1 MIISTESHRAKS
13 DNKMDI
19 FVSKDGIYYVI
30 SDDDRNVTVREDLKL
45 PIHAKTDL
53 SIMEKF
59 FLDSGMEVDGENIS
73 IHVENSVYQLIPSE
87 LYREND
93 MPLLFNLVFG
103 KSEDVFQTTVIP
115 RWNLHLVYRVSETLT
130 SFFTNLFPDAEVQ
143 HFIFSLLK
151 TFIHR
156 NEEAVYV
163 NLRQDIVDVA
173 LVRDNKLQLF
183 NSFEAKTTDDV
194 CYHTL
199 NVYEQFHLSVEN
211 FKLKIKKN
219 KPENIKAIELLKQ
232 YVIHTEVVS

>member
-1 MIISTESHRAKS
+1 MTISIDSHRSKTE
-13 DNKMDI
+13 NKMDV

-30 SDDDRNVTVREDLKL
+30 SDDNKDVTVREELKL
-45 PIHAKTDL
+45 PIHSKTDL
-53 SIMEKF
+53 RLIEEF
-59 FLDSGMEVDGENIS
+59 FETSGVEVESENVS

-103 KSEDVFQTTVIP
+103 KSEDIFQTTVIP
-115 RWNLHLVYRVSETLT
+115 RWSLHLVYRVSETLT
-130 SFFTNLFPDAEVQ
+130 SFFNNLFPEAEVQ

-163 NLRQDIVDVA
+163 NFRNEIVDIA
-173 LVRDNKLQLF
+173 LVKDNKLQLF
-183 NSFEAKTTDDV
+183 NSFESKTPDDA

-199 NVYEQFHLSVEN
+199 NVYEQFQLSVES

-219 KPENIKAIELLKQ
+219 QSINNKEIDLLKQ
-232 YVIHTEVVS
+232 YVSFVEVV

>member
-1 MIISTESHRAKS
+1 MTISTDSHRSKTE
-13 DNKMDI
+13 NKMDV

-30 SDDDRNVTVREDLKL
+30 SDDNKDVTVREELKL
-45 PIHAKTDL
+45 PIHSKTDL
-53 SIMEKF
+53 RLIEEF
-59 FLDSGMEVDGENIS
+59 FETSGVEVESENVS

-87 LYREND
+87 LYRESD

-115 RWNLHLVYRVSETLT
+115 RWSLHLVYRVSETLT
-130 SFFTNLFPDAEVQ
+130 SFFNNLFPEAEVQ

-156 NEEAVYV
+156 NEDAVYV
-163 NLRQDIVDVA
+163 NFRNEIVDIA
-173 LVRDNKLQLF
+173 LVKDNKLQLF
-183 NSFEAKTTDDV
+183 NSFESKTPDDA

-199 NVYEQFHLSVEN
+199 NVYEQFQLSVES

-219 KPENIKAIELLKQ
+219 QSINNREMDLLKQ
-232 YVIHTEVVS
+232 YLSLVEVV

>member
-1 MIISTESHRAKS
+1 MTISTDSHRSKTE
-13 DNKMDI
+13 NKMDV

-30 SDDDRNVTVREDLKL
+30 SDDNKDVTVREELKL
-45 PIHAKTDL
+45 PIHSKTDL
-53 SIMEKF
+53 RLIEEF
-59 FLDSGMEVDGENIS
+59 FETSGVEVESENVS

-87 LYREND
+87 LYRESD

-115 RWNLHLVYRVSETLT
+115 RWSLHLVYRVSETLT
-130 SFFTNLFPDAEVQ
+130 SFFNNLFPEAEVQ

-163 NLRQDIVDVA
+163 NFRNEIVDIA
-173 LVRDNKLQLF
+173 LVKDNKLQLF
-183 NSFEAKTTDDV
+183 NSFESKTPDDA

-199 NVYEQFHLSVEN
+199 NVYEQFQLSVES

-219 KPENIKAIELLKQ
+219 QSINNREIDLLKQ
-232 YVIHTEVVS
+232 YVSLVEVV

>member
-1 MIISTESHRAKS
+1 MTISTDSHRSKTE
-13 DNKMDI
+13 NKMDV

-30 SDDDRNVTVREDLKL
+30 SDDNKDVTVREELKL
-45 PIHAKTDL
+45 PIHSKTDL
-53 SIMEKF
+53 RLIEEF
-59 FLDSGMEVDGENIS
+59 FETSGVEVESENVS

-87 LYREND
+87 LYRESD

-115 RWNLHLVYRVSETLT
+115 RWSLHLVYRVSETLT
-130 SFFTNLFPDAEVQ
+130 SFFNNLFPEAEVQ

-163 NLRQDIVDVA
+163 NFRNEIVDIA
-173 LVRDNKLQLF
+173 LVKDNKLQLF
-183 NSFEAKTTDDV
+183 NSFESKTPDDA

-199 NVYEQFHLSVEN
+199 NVYEQFQLSVES

-219 KPENIKAIELLKQ
+219 QSINNKEIDLLKQ
-232 YVIHTEVVS
+232 YVSLVEVV

>member
-1 MIISTESHRAKS
+1 MTISTDSHRSKTE
-13 DNKMDI
+13 NKMDV

-30 SDDDRNVTVREDLKL
+30 SDDNKDVTVREELKL
-45 PIHAKTDL
+45 PIHSKTDL
-53 SIMEKF
+53 RLIEEF
-59 FLDSGMEVDGENIS
+59 FETSGVEVESENVS

-87 LYREND
+87 LYRESD

-115 RWNLHLVYRVSETLT
+115 RWSLHLVYRVSETLT
-130 SFFTNLFPDAEVQ
+130 SFFNNLFPEAEVQ

-163 NLRQDIVDVA
+163 NFRNEIVDIA
-173 LVRDNKLQLF
+173 LVKDNKLQLF
-183 NSFEAKTTDDV
+183 NSFESKTPDDA

-199 NVYEQFHLSVEN
+199 NVYEQFQLSVES

-219 KPENIKAIELLKQ
+219 QSINNREIDLLKQ
-232 YVIHTEVVS
+232 YVSLVEVS